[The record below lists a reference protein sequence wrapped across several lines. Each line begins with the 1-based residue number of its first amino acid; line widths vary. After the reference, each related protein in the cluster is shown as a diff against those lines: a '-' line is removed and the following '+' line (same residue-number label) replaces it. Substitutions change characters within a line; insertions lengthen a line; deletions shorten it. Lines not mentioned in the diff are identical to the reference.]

1 MKGLEHA
8 LLNIH
13 GMYTAAFTEG
23 EGAMLRVQLHLIHPG
38 DEFFQIESHIP
49 IGIGNRDA
57 GNVSPLSVQFT
68 RLWSQ
73 CSIH

>member
-23 EGAMLRVQLHLIHPG
+23 EGAMLRVKLHLIHPG
-38 DEFFQIESHIP
+38 DEFFQIESQ
-49 IGIGNRDA
+49 IGRA
-57 GNVSPLSVQFT
+57 SCRERV
-68 RLWSQ
+68 
-73 CSIH
+73 